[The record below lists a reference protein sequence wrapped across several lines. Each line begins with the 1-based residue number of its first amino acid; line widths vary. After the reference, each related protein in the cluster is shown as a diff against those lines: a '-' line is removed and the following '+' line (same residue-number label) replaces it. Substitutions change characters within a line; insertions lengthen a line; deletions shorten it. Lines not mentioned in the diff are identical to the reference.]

1 MQMLFK
7 SGIDPF
13 SHLSALPNE
22 SSPNMAGKKN
32 LIFKNYSIIFH
43 TTGFKL
49 YLNAVPHSVHLLN
62 FIFLISLTLV
72 DYLTTLVYHKNMI
85 DDKVKKCQRI

>member
-1 MQMLFK
+1 MLFK

-49 YLNAVPHSVHLLN
+49 YLNAVPHSVHLLTS
-62 FIFLISLTLV
+62 FF
-72 DYLTTLVYHKNMI
+72 
-85 DDKVKKCQRI
+85 